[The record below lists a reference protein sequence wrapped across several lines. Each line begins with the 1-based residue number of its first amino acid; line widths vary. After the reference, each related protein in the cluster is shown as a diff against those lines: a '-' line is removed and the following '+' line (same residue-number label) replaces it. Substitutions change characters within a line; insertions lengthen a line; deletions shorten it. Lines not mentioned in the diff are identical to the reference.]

1 MFTFAVNNEQ
11 RVELSRFA
19 EIRGTALHSARF
31 LKILM
36 KVEIHVALKGW
47 AVVQQKIHTILH
59 AEPSGA
65 AVFQDL
71 KGLRVCE
78 V

>member
-1 MFTFAVNNEQ
+1 MQ
-11 RVELSRFA
+11 
-19 EIRGTALHSARF
+19 
-31 LKILM
+31 
-36 KVEIHVALKGW
+36 VEIHVALKGW
-47 AVVQQKIHTILH
+47 AVLQEKIRTFFQ

-65 AVFQDL
+65 AVFKDL

>member
-1 MFTFAVNNEQ
+1 MNKEWNWDT
-11 RVELSRFA
+11 R
-19 EIRGTALHSARF
+19 HSAS
-31 LKILM
+31 LGQVSQNLM
-36 KVEIHVALKGW
+36 QVEIHVALKGW
-47 AVVQQKIHTILH
+47 AVVQQKIHTLLQ

-65 AVFQDL
+65 AVFKDI

>member
-1 MFTFAVNNEQ
+1 M
-11 RVELSRFA
+11 ELSRFA

-36 KVEIHVALKGW
+36 QVEIHVALKGW
-47 AVVQQKIHTILH
+47 AVVQQKIHTVLQ

-65 AVFQDL
+65 ALFQDL
-71 KGLRVCE
+71 KGLLVRE

>member
-1 MFTFAVNNEQ
+1 M
-11 RVELSRFA
+11 ELSRFA

-36 KVEIHVALKGW
+36 QVVIHVALKGW
-47 AVVQQKIHTILH
+47 AVVQQKNHTILQ

-71 KGLRVCE
+71 NGLRVCE